1 MNVLSRKKYKSGI
14 LVAVLL
20 TLAVGWLSN
29 VSPASAHPLGNFT
42 VNRYSRI
49 EIGSAGLNIHYV
61 LDMAEIPTFQEKDL
75 IDTNHDGQ
83 ISDSERLAYLDRKA
97 TEIQAGL
104 TINMNGKSVTTK
116 IATKDLTFLAGQG
129 GLQTMRLT
137 ALFQS
142 EVLSTDAATLSY
154 RDDNFNERLGWREIV
169 VRNATGVAL
178 SQSSAPSTD
187 QSNELRTYPTD
198 LLASPLNV
206 NAAQVSFK
214 LDPTVVVNNQSSA
227 NIAQITAKT
236 DDPFAS
242 LLNTK
247 DVTLPV
253 FLGLLAAAFGLGAV
267 HALSPGHGKT
277 VVAAYLVGTRGTPR
291 HAIFLGATV
300 TVTHTLGVFG
310 LGLITLFASQF
321 ILPEKLY
328 PWLGFA
334 SGVIVVLMGLALFR
348 TRLRYAFVGKTAPAL
363 APADSQENHSHNHDE
378 HSHETHFHSEHT
390 HDHEHNN
397 EHAHS
402 HEPHDYAH
410 ADHDPDH
417 DLQHSHSHE
426 QHDHEHIDD
435 HVHSHGGVA
444 HSHLPPGTDG
454 TAVTWKRLLMFGISA
469 GLLPCP
475 SALVVM
481 LSSIALGQTAFGLL
495 LIVLFSL
502 GLATTLTGMGLAFI
516 YARKLMTR
524 LNLSSSSRIVRILPV
539 ASALVITL
547 VGAALVIEGLNQAG
561 VLNR

>member
-1 MNVLSRKKYKSGI
+1 MNLVSRKKYKSGI
-14 LVAVLL
+14 LVALLL

-29 VSPASAHPLGNFT
+29 VSPAAAHPLGNFT
-42 VNRYSRI
+42 VNRYSRV
-49 EIGSAGLNIHYV
+49 EIGAAGVNIHYV

-75 IDTNHDGQ
+75 VDTNHDGQ
-83 ISDSERLAYLDRKA
+83 ISDPERLAYLDRKA
-97 TEIQAGL
+97 NEIQTGL
-104 TINMNGKSVTTK
+104 KLSLNNTPVTTK
-116 IATKDLTFLAGQG
+116 ISDKTLTFLPGQG

-142 EVLSTDAATLSY
+142 EALSSDASRLSY
-154 RDDNFNERLGWREIV
+154 QDTNFSERLGWKEIV

-178 SQSSAPSTD
+178 SQSSAPYSD
-187 QSNELRTYPTD
+187 QSNELRTYPVD

-206 NAAQVSFK
+206 NSAQVSFK
-214 LDPTVVVNNQSSA
+214 LDSSVVVNNQSTT
-227 NIAQITAKT
+227 NTAQITAKT

-242 LLNTK
+242 LLDTK
-247 DVTLPV
+247 DITLPI
-253 FLGLLAAAFGLGAV
+253 FLGLLAAAFGIGAV

-277 VVAAYLVGTRGTPR
+277 VVAAYLVGTRGTLR

-300 TVTHTLGVFG
+300 TITHTLGVFT

-328 PWLGFA
+328 PWIGFA

-348 TRLRYAFVGKTAPAL
+348 TRLRYALVGRTAPAL
-363 APADSQENHSHNHDE
+363 EHPHHD
-378 HSHETHFHSEHT
+378 
-390 HDHEHNN
+390 
-397 EHAHS
+397 HS
-402 HEPHDYAH
+402 HEPHEQAH
-410 ADHDPDH
+410 TEHNHDDHAHDHEDNHAHPHDDHEHVHGDHD
-417 DLQHSHSHE
+417 
-426 QHDHEHIDD
+426 QHDHAHDDHEHAHNHDD
-435 HVHSHGGVA
+435 HVHSHGGMA

-481 LSSIALGQTAFGLL
+481 LSSIALGQTALGLL

-502 GLATTLTGMGLAFI
+502 GLATTLTMMGIAFI
-516 YARKLMTR
+516 YARKLMSR
-524 LNLSSSSRIVRILPV
+524 LNLSSGSRIVRILPV
-539 ASALVITL
+539 ASALVITI